1 MKTSHTSF
9 ALMDEKAYRVILPLL
24 IILFPFKNFFTQ
36 QNTSH
41 WIVVLVPLLQL
52 MYCMLHRE
60 FVCYTAV
67 IASVYVCTHGRTRVV
82 PGNVM

>member
-1 MKTSHTSF
+1 MNRHNEVHKIQP
-9 ALMDEKAYRVILPLL
+9 YRVILPLSS
-24 IILFPFKNFFTQ
+24 FFVFKNFFTK

-41 WIVVLVPLLQL
+41 WIVFLVPLLQL

-60 FVCYTAV
+60 FPSTAV